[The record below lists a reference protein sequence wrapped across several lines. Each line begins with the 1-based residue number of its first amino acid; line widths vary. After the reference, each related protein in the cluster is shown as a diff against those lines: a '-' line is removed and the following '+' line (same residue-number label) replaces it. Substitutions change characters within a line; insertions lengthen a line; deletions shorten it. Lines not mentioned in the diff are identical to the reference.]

1 MKQVLRLFQIV
12 SLVVVFMSMSATPSL
27 AQGTLRGNVSDSQG
41 EPLIGATVVM
51 KGKTSV
57 ATVTDFDGNFVLNTP
72 AKKATLLVSYVGMVS
87 QEVIATEGRVVKVVL
102 KDDDHTLQETVI
114 IGYGQQKKASVVG
127 SITQA
132 DAKVLSRTGGI
143 SSLGAALTGNLPGV
157 ITMSSS
163 GMPGDEDP
171 KILIRGVNTWNN
183 SEPLVLVDGIE
194 RPMGS
199 IDIASVQNI
208 SVLKDASATA
218 VYGVRGAN
226 GVILITTKRGVEGKA
241 KIEIGMQMTAKV
253 VSKLPNKFN
262 SADALTVRNQAAEN
276 ELGLTPGSWSKVLPM
291 STIEKYRN
299 PANLEEAERYP
310 NVDWTDQ
317 LFNKSAISYNP
328 NINVS
333 GGTAFVK
340 YFASLDFLHEGDLYR
355 KWDNNRGYQA
365 GYGFNRI
372 NFRSNLDFQLTRTTK
387 LKVNLFGSNGVK
399 QGPYGVVP
407 NSWAE
412 TQLW

>member
-27 AQGTLRGNVSDSQG
+27 AQGTLRGSVSDSQG

-51 KGKTSV
+51 KGETSV

-183 SEPLVLVDGIE
+183 SDPLVLVDGIE

-199 IDIASVQNI
+199 IDIASVQYI

-218 VYGVRGAN
+218 VYGVR
-226 GVILITTKRGVEGKA
+226 
-241 KIEIGMQMTAKV
+241 
-253 VSKLPNKFN
+253 VS
-262 SADALTVRNQAAEN
+262 
-276 ELGLTPGSWSKVLPM
+276 
-291 STIEKYRN
+291 
-299 PANLEEAERYP
+299 
-310 NVDWTDQ
+310 
-317 LFNKSAISYNP
+317 
-328 NINVS
+328 
-333 GGTAFVK
+333 
-340 YFASLDFLHEGDLYR
+340 
-355 KWDNNRGYQA
+355 
-365 GYGFNRI
+365 
-372 NFRSNLDFQLTRTTK
+372 
-387 LKVNLFGSNGVK
+387 
-399 QGPYGVVP
+399 
-407 NSWAE
+407 
-412 TQLW
+412 

>member
-27 AQGTLRGNVSDSQG
+27 AQGTLRGNVIDSQG

-57 ATVTDFDGNFVLNTP
+57 ATVTDFDGNFVLNTL

-171 KILIRGVNTWNN
+171 
-183 SEPLVLVDGIE
+183 
-194 RPMGS
+194 
-199 IDIASVQNI
+199 
-208 SVLKDASATA
+208 
-218 VYGVRGAN
+218 
-226 GVILITTKRGVEGKA
+226 
-241 KIEIGMQMTAKV
+241 
-253 VSKLPNKFN
+253 
-262 SADALTVRNQAAEN
+262 
-276 ELGLTPGSWSKVLPM
+276 
-291 STIEKYRN
+291 
-299 PANLEEAERYP
+299 
-310 NVDWTDQ
+310 
-317 LFNKSAISYNP
+317 
-328 NINVS
+328 
-333 GGTAFVK
+333 
-340 YFASLDFLHEGDLYR
+340 
-355 KWDNNRGYQA
+355 
-365 GYGFNRI
+365 
-372 NFRSNLDFQLTRTTK
+372 
-387 LKVNLFGSNGVK
+387 
-399 QGPYGVVP
+399 
-407 NSWAE
+407 
-412 TQLW
+412 